1 MFLLWLV
8 KCDFDETWLNDMR
21 ARGNGDTER
30 ILNVYIN
37 CADRLKG
44 HTKHNRDISVR
55 SYGFEPQL
63 MQIPQLYLSES
74 HQHLPETLTVSWR
87 CSINCE

>member
-1 MFLLWLV
+1 MFLLCLV

-55 SYGFEPQL
+55 SYGFDRGCPFVKTNL
-63 MQIPQLYLSES
+63 LLNHS
-74 HQHLPETLTVSWR
+74 
-87 CSINCE
+87 